1 MVQFEVVPGRKG
13 PDDQLVKVWAY
24 GEVLSFREI
33 LFLLDKYFR
42 SEEGYYPKPRF
53 EGSCMLMKAVLEVY
67 SEIPLEMVLKK
78 YGLDRKRDTIITER
92 LNIPRRTVTS
102 KTNLGELLE

>member
-24 GEVLSFREI
+24 GEVLSFSEI
-33 LFLLDKYFR
+33 LFLLSKYFA
-42 SEEGYYPKPRF
+42 SEEGYYPKARF
-53 EGSCMLMKAVLEVY
+53 EGSCMLLKAIIEVY

-78 YGLDRKRDTIITER
+78 YRLEKKNGTIITER
-92 LNIPRRTVTS
+92 LKIPRRTLTS
-102 KTNLGELLE
+102 KTNLGEL